1 MARPMADRDPV
12 GHVPASAD
20 DPQPVLR
27 PRVLVVEDDPTVR
40 KVLSRALEAVPY
52 DVDAAATGEEGL
64 QRLGAQ
70 VYDLA
75 LFDLNLPG
83 LDGMALLS
91 AAPTLQPE
99 AQLIMITGEASVESA
114 VEAMRLGAYDY
125 LRKPLHVPELL
136 VVLERALEEQERRRE
151 VARLRRKVEREGAP
165 ALIGQAPAMKRMYD
179 LLERVAPSR
188 ATVLITGETGT
199 GKEMVA
205 QTIHA
210 LSDRARKPFVTVQCS
225 ALSES
230 LLESELFGHAK
241 GSFTGAIG
249 ARRGLFEEAA
259 DGTLF
264 LDEVTT
270 LTSAIQVKL
279 LRTLQERRVQ
289 RVGANQPIP
298 VAFRLIAA
306 TNVDLAAEV
315 ASGRFREDLF
325 YRLNVFPIRVPPLR
339 ERRPDIPLLAAFFR
353 ARAAERNGVQPPEIS
368 GELLNQM
375 MAYDWPG
382 NVRELEN
389 FMERAV
395 IMYSGARAIPVD
407 AAPAAAAAWHQEGT
421 PMARAVGERW
431 TLERLEREYILEV
444 IKATQGNIAKAATSL
459 GVDRRTLF
467 RKLRQYRDRGLMD
480 DDLSPEMAEP
490 DS

>member
-1 MARPMADRDPV
+1 
-12 GHVPASAD
+12 
-20 DPQPVLR
+20 
-27 PRVLVVEDDPTVR
+27 VLVVEDDPTSQ
-40 KVLSRALEAVPY
+40 KVLRRALESAAY
-52 DVDAAATGEEGL
+52 EVDAVGSGEEGL
-64 QRLGAQ
+64 RCLGAQ

-83 LDGMALLS
+83 VDGMALLS
-91 AAPTLQPE
+91 AAPALQPD
-99 AQLIMITGEASVESA
+99 ATFIMITGEASVETA

-125 LRKPLHVPELL
+125 LRKPLHIPELM
-136 VVLERALEEQERRRE
+136 VVLERALDERERRRE
-151 VARLRRKVEREGAP
+151 VARLRRRVEREGTP
-165 ALIGQAPAMKRMYD
+165 LLIGEAPAMKRMYD

-188 ATVLITGETGT
+188 ATVLVTGETGT

-230 LLESELFGHAK
+230 LLESELFGHMK

-249 ARRGLFEEAA
+249 TRRGLFEEAG

-264 LDEVTT
+264 LDEVAT
-270 LTSAIQVKL
+270 LSPAIQVKL

-315 ASGRFREDLF
+315 AADRFREDLF

-339 ERRPDIPLLAAFFR
+339 ERRSDIPLLAAFFR
-353 ARAAERNGVQPPEIS
+353 ARAGERNGVVPPELS
-368 GELLNQM
+368 PDLLSRM
-375 MAYDWPG
+375 TAYDWPG

-395 IMYSGARAIPVD
+395 IMYSGAKTIPD
-407 AAPAAAAAWHQEGT
+407 EAAQWAWVPGQSPT
-421 PMARAVGERW
+421 ARARAEQW
-431 TLERLEREYILEV
+431 TLERLEREYILGV
-444 IKATQGNIAKAATSL
+444 LKDKGGNVAQTAVAL
-459 GVDRRTLF
+459 GIDRRTLF
-467 RKLRQYRDRGLMD
+467 RKLKQYRDSGMLD
-480 DDLSPEMAEP
+480 QELPADSLEP
-490 DS
+490 PS

>member
-1 MARPMADRDPV
+1 MVRPMADRDPAA
-12 GHVPASAD
+12 GIPPSAEE
-20 DPQPVLR
+20 PEPVLR
-27 PRVLVVEDDPTVR
+27 PRVLVVEDDPTAR
-40 KVLSRALEAVPY
+40 KVLCRALESVPY
-52 DVDAAATGEEGL
+52 EADAAATGEEGL
-64 QRLGAQ
+64 KYLGSQ

-91 AAPTLQPE
+91 AAPGLQPD
-99 AQLIMITGEASVESA
+99 AQFIMITGEASVESA

-125 LRKPLHVPELL
+125 LRKPLHIPELL
-136 VVLERALEEQERRRE
+136 VVLERALEERERRRE
-151 VARLRRKVEREGAP
+151 VARLRRKVEREGVP
-165 ALIGQAPAMKRMYD
+165 TLIGQAPAMKRMYD
-179 LLERVAPSR
+179 LIERVAPSR

-205 QTIHA
+205 QAIHA

-230 LLESELFGHAK
+230 LLESELFGHMK
-241 GSFTGAIG
+241 GSFTGATG
-249 ARRGLFEEAA
+249 TRRGLFEEAA

-264 LDEVTT
+264 LDEVAT
-270 LTSAIQVKL
+270 LSPAIQVKL

-306 TNVDLAAEV
+306 TNVELAAEV
-315 ASGRFREDLF
+315 AAGRFREDLF

-339 ERRPDIPLLAAFFR
+339 ERRSDIPLLASFFR
-353 ARAAERNGVQPPEIS
+353 TRAAERNGVLQPELSS
-368 GELLNQM
+368 GLLSHM
-375 MAYDWPG
+375 SSYDWPG

-395 IMYSGARAIPVD
+395 IMYSGSRTIPAD
-407 AAPAAAAAWHQEGT
+407 AAPADETHVRREEGA
-421 PMARAVGERW
+421 MARALDGQW
-431 TLERLEREYILEV
+431 TLERLEREFILEV
-444 IKATQGNIAKAATSL
+444 VKGKQGNVAQAATAL
-459 GVDRRTLF
+459 GIDRRTLF
-467 RKLRQYRDRGLMD
+467 RKLRQYRERGLLD
-480 DDLSPEMAEP
+480 QELAPDEAE
-490 DS
+490 SST